1 MIKTNEIKKAA
12 LNKLDWKKS
21 FIISTIF
28 VLANVA
34 LSYALEYAIN
44 LTINAPILNFAVN
57 ILYIALFIPLFARIA
72 AVADTFD
79 AMTTK
84 RSYRNALPLEV
95 VREEI
100 VRVTGTQFD
109 PEVAKVF
116 LDILD
121 NHYDEIL
128 QIQEKYSS

>member
-1 MIKTNEIKKAA
+1 MEKVI
-12 LNKLDWKKS
+12 LGKLAGED
-21 FIISTIF
+21 
-28 VLANVA
+28 
-34 LSYALEYAIN
+34 
-44 LTINAPILNFAVN
+44 
-57 ILYIALFIPLFARIA
+57 IPLFARIA

-109 PEVAKVF
+109 PEVANVF

-121 NHYDEIL
+121 NHFDEIVE
-128 QIQEKYSS
+128 IQNKYAS